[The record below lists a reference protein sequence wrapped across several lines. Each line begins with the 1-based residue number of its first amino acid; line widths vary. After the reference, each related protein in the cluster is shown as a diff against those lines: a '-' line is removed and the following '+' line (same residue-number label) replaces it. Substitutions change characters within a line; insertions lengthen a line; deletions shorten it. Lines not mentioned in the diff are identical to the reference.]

1 MPRYDLTRATSS
13 DAVPGPA
20 KSATSSSQFRR
31 RSSSPLTDRR
41 ISSLSESAISRHVG
55 KLDLHPNGSP
65 TMGQDP
71 NTQVLNVLIVDDNVI
86 NRRLLV
92 AFMKKHNFKFEEA
105 ANGMEAVEAYRKA
118 KSPRFDVILMG
129 KYHLASF
136 PLLGFTYFY
145 R

>member
-1 MPRYDLTRATSS
+1 
-13 DAVPGPA
+13 
-20 KSATSSSQFRR
+20 
-31 RSSSPLTDRR
+31 
-41 ISSLSESAISRHVG
+41 VG
-55 KLDLHPNGSP
+55 ELDLNSNGSP

-71 NTQVLNVLIVDDNVI
+71 NTQLLNVLIVDDNII

-92 AFMKKHNFKFEEA
+92 AFMKKHNFRFEEA

-118 KSPRFDVILMG
+118 KSPRFDVVLMG
-129 KYHLASF
+129 RCYLAPS